1 MKWRIKCTQV
11 SVVYYEEILCVI
23 GWSALLKTKVCKRL
37 YLFVILLFYQFNRN
51 FLEPELY
58 SVIIASVFTYWL
70 FSGSDKDQGKL
81 LISDIELA
89 CADLETLP
97 SPGKLDGGWMGVVVP
112 MDKFVCGRFYACLW
126 LLYYV
131 DLNISNY
138 SGTGSWF
145 QTTWPPPIP
154 LDLRMA

>member
-37 YLFVILLFYQFNRN
+37 YLFVILLFNQFNRN
-51 FLEPELY
+51 LLEPELD
-58 SVIIASVFTYWL
+58 SVIVASVFTYWL
-70 FSGSDKDQGKL
+70 FSGSDEDQGKL

-97 SPGKLDGGWMGVVVP
+97 SPGNWMGGGWGLS
-112 MDKFVCGRFYACLW
+112 FLCGRFYAYLW
-126 LLYYV
+126 LLYDV
-131 DLNISNY
+131 DLNILNY

-145 QTTWPPPIP
+145 RTTWPPPNP